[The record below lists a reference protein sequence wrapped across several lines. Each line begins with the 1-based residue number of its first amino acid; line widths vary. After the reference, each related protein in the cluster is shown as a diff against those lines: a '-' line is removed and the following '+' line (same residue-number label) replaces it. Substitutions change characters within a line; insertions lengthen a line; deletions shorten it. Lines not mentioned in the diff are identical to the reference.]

1 MKKAFVIISLLAV
14 WLGVMA
20 QEHINTQDF
29 KNKVWDYSANKKSIV
44 LKSKLPVVLDFYA
57 DWCRPC
63 KMVAP
68 ELTQLQKE
76 YKGKI
81 LVYKIN
87 IDQEKELAQV
97 FGIQSI
103 PTIFFIKGDGK
114 YTGLMG
120 YRTNY
125 ELKQVVDSF
134 FFNIK

>member
-1 MKKAFVIISLLAV
+1 MRKIFVFISLMALGLSAV
-14 WLGVMA
+14 A
-20 QEHINTQDF
+20 QEYINTKDF
-29 KNKVWDYSANKKSIV
+29 ANKVWDYRKDSKSIV
-44 LKSKLPVVLDFYA
+44 LKSKLPIVLDFYA

-68 ELTQLQKE
+68 ELTQLQKD

-103 PTIFFIKGDGK
+103 PTIFFIRQDGK

>member
-1 MKKAFVIISLLAV
+1 MKKVFVIISLLAM
-14 WLGVMA
+14 WLGAMA
-20 QEHINTQDF
+20 QEHITTQDF
-29 KNKVWDYSANKKSIV
+29 KNKVWDYSTNKNSIV

>member
-1 MKKAFVIISLLAV
+1 MKRIFLITGLLAA
-14 WLGVMA
+14 WLCVAA
-20 QEHINTQDF
+20 QEYINTQDF
-29 KNKVWDYSANKKSIV
+29 QNKVWDYVTNKKSIV

-68 ELTQLQKE
+68 ELTKLQKD

-87 IDQEKELAQV
+87 IDQEPELAQV

-103 PTIFFIKGDGK
+103 PTIFFIKPDGK
-114 YTGLMG
+114 YTGLLG

-125 ELKQVVDSF
+125 ELKQTVDSF

>member
-1 MKKAFVIISLLAV
+1 MKKVFVIISLLAM
-14 WLGVMA
+14 WLGAMA
-20 QEHINTQDF
+20 QEHITTHDF
-29 KNKVWDYSANKKSIV
+29 KNKVWDYSTNKNFIV
-44 LKSKLPVVLDFYA
+44 LNSKLPVVLDFYA

>member
-1 MKKAFVIISLLAV
+1 MKKVFVIISLLAM
-14 WLGVMA
+14 WLGAMA
-20 QEHINTQDF
+20 QEHITTQDF
-29 KNKVWDYSANKKSIV
+29 KNKVWDYSTNKNFIV
-44 LKSKLPVVLDFYA
+44 LNSKLPVVLDFYA

>member
-1 MKKAFVIISLLAV
+1 MKKIFVIIGFMAMGLVA
-14 WLGVMA
+14 MA
-20 QEHINTQDF
+20 QEYITTQEF
-29 KNKVWDYSANKKSIV
+29 KTKVWDYKKNSKSIV
-44 LKSKLPVVLDFYA
+44 LNSKLPVVLDFYA

-76 YKGKI
+76 YKGRI

-103 PTIFFIKGDGK
+103 PTIFFIRTDGK

-125 ELKQVVDSF
+125 ELKQIVDSF